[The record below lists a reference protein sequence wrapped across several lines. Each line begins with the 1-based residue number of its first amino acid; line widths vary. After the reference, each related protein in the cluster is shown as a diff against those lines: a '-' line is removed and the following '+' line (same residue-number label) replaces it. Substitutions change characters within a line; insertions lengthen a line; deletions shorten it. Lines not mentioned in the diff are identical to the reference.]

1 MKFHQTLS
9 EAEYVAA
16 SLYMMKQQ
24 AREPQW
30 LALIVALLIMI
41 PAIAWL
47 VFASDERYW
56 FTLLMMFFV
65 VLLLMIPHMIRQS
78 IRKAYRDAANAMM
91 FEPRDYEL
99 SDSGLVARSATG
111 TSQMSWSAF
120 IGVFVLPT
128 VIGLRQSKQTAVII
142 GTGDFN
148 ADKLQVLRAMLQKHF
163 PEAKLG

>member
-16 SLYMMKQQ
+16 SLYLMKRQ

-30 LALIVALLIMI
+30 LALIIALLIMI
-41 PAIAWL
+41 PTIAWL
-47 VFASDERYW
+47 VFANDERYW
-56 FTLLMMFFV
+56 FAMFMVFFG
-65 VLLLMIPHMIRQS
+65 VLLLMIPHIVRQT
-78 IRKAYRDAANAMM
+78 IRKAYRDPANATM
-91 FEPRDYEL
+91 FEPRAYEL
-99 SDSGLVARSATG
+99 SDAGLEITSATG
-111 TSQMSWSAF
+111 TSEMSWSAF
-120 IGVFVLPT
+120 IGVFELPT